1 MRIAVAGS
9 AGLIGSALVDT
20 LRGSGH
26 TVIRLVR
33 RQVRADDEH
42 YWDPE
47 TCGVD
52 PHTLTGVEALVGL
65 GGVGIGDHRWSGR
78 FKQEI
83 RDSRITPTE
92 VLAEAAAT
100 AGVPLFVSASATGF
114 YGDTGSHAAVETDPA
129 GSGSLSEVVRDWED
143 AATSGAG
150 PGVNVAL
157 LRTAPVIAERGGL
170 LGRLKPLFRMGLGAT
185 FGDGDQYFS
194 WITLPDEVSAIVTI
208 IENNISGPVNLCA
221 PNPVRFTDFAKA
233 LGSALHRPAR
243 LVVPGFVVR
252 KLGGE
257 MAEEMILHSQRVVPQ
272 VLTDT
277 GFAFTHP
284 DIESALEYASA

>member
-1 MRIAVAGS
+1 MKPRVTASDRFRRIVA
-9 AGLIGSALVDT
+9 I
-20 LRGSGH
+20 
-26 TVIRLVR
+26 
-33 RQVRADDEH
+33 
-42 YWDPE
+42 
-47 TCGVD
+47 
-52 PHTLTGVEALVGL
+52 
-65 GGVGIGDHRWSGR
+65 
-78 FKQEI
+78 
-83 RDSRITPTE
+83 
-92 VLAEAAAT
+92 
-100 AGVPLFVSASATGF
+100 VP
-114 YGDTGSHAAVETDPA
+114 
-129 GSGSLSEVVRDWED
+129 W
-143 AATSGAG
+143 
-150 PGVNVAL
+150 
-157 LRTAPVIAERGGL
+157 IAERGGL

-243 LVVPGFVVR
+243 LVVPDFVVR
-252 KLGGE
+252 RLGGE

>member
-1 MRIAVAGS
+1 M
-9 AGLIGSALVDT
+9 
-20 LRGSGH
+20 
-26 TVIRLVR
+26 
-33 RQVRADDEH
+33 
-42 YWDPE
+42 
-47 TCGVD
+47 
-52 PHTLTGVEALVGL
+52 
-65 GGVGIGDHRWSGR
+65 
-78 FKQEI
+78 
-83 RDSRITPTE
+83 
-92 VLAEAAAT
+92 
-100 AGVPLFVSASATGF
+100 
-114 YGDTGSHAAVETDPA
+114 
-129 GSGSLSEVVRDWED
+129 
-143 AATSGAG
+143 
-150 PGVNVAL
+150 
-157 LRTAPVIAERGGL
+157 IAERGGL